1 MLLASD
7 EGTATAELAVALP
20 ALALVMIFCFVQLSQ
35 FALRAEIQADLAQ
48 YARAL
53 ARLEPERNVSSWFHK
68 RHPSLR
74 IKKSQSGG
82 ALCVSTQVAS
92 AVTSNHLQHCVWL
105 GDY

>member
-1 MLLASD
+1 MNLASED
-7 EGTATAELAVALP
+7 GTATAELAVALP

-35 FALRAEIQADLAQ
+35 FAARAEVQADLAQ

-53 ARLEPERNVSSWFHK
+53 ARLEPERGVATWFRE

-74 IKKSQSGG
+74 IKKSQAGG

-92 AVTSNHLQHCVWL
+92 AVTSNLLQHCVWV